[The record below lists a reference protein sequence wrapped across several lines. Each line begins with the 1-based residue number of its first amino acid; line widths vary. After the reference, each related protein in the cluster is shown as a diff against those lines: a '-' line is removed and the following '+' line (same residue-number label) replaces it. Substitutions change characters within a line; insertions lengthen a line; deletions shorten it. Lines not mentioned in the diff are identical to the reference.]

1 MRLSWVCVDVSQIVT
16 VRPMEYGINSLCF
29 DVAMCELWSA
39 GHSAEIL
46 PVGALICL
54 NVGLA
59 PQHEMTMRWSL
70 PTRGLWLPLHPRWP
84 GLSDRCCCPRF
95 ERIHHRLPQF
105 GRLAASISLSFKLR
119 PNRRVLLLVCALQYQ
134 YPRPGLAIVIIRKP
148 FCSRDEPSRVGQEI
162 NSRQSANHT
171 LVLK

>member
-16 VRPMEYGINSLCF
+16 VRPIEYAINSLWF

-70 PTRGLWLPLHPRWP
+70 PHQRTLVAFTSPMARIKRPLLLSQIRTDPSSSPAIRSPCSEYLAVFQVASQPQSSFTRLRVT
-84 GLSDRCCCPRF
+84 
-95 ERIHHRLPQF
+95 I
-105 GRLAASISLSFKLR
+105 SISQTRARDRHNKKT
-119 PNRRVLLLVCALQYQ
+119 LLQ
-134 YPRPGLAIVIIRKP
+134 P
-148 FCSRDEPSRVGQEI
+148 
-162 NSRQSANHT
+162 
-171 LVLK
+171 